1 MQLGTCS
8 WTLGLKDL
16 EQLMSKVKSLGLD
29 GLHFC
34 EKLTDYS
41 PIDVK
46 ETAERYGLKIFA
58 IDPFYAKP
66 ENSAKAT
73 LPYAISY
80 YSEVIDFAVEA
91 NSPWVTLQA
100 LPKWTINC
108 SSEAENYTFLAE
120 ACKKLDAYAKLKKV
134 KLVYEAVN
142 RYESSIMHTALEC
155 RNFLDQLEHHEIKI
169 VLDSFHMNIEEADA
183 VKAIQETGDQLASYH
198 ISDSNRGGI
207 GSGHIDFIQH
217 FKTLQSINFN
227 GPVIIEVVLPHLA
240 PSTPPRNSREWEQL
254 DNEIKR
260 SVSVWQEL
268 G

>member
-66 ENSAKAT
+66 ENSSEAT
-73 LPYAISY
+73 LPNAISY

-91 NSPWVTLQA
+91 NSHGLPCKLYQNGRLIA
-100 LPKWTINC
+100 L
-108 SSEAENYTFLAE
+108 L
-120 ACKKLDAYAKLKKV
+120 KLK
-134 KLVYEAVN
+134 
-142 RYESSIMHTALEC
+142 
-155 RNFLDQLEHHEIKI
+155 
-169 VLDSFHMNIEEADA
+169 NI
-183 VKAIQETGDQLASYH
+183 
-198 ISDSNRGGI
+198 R
-207 GSGHIDFIQH
+207 F
-217 FKTLQSINFN
+217 
-227 GPVIIEVVLPHLA
+227 
-240 PSTPPRNSREWEQL
+240 
-254 DNEIKR
+254 
-260 SVSVWQEL
+260 
-268 G
+268 